1 MGKGRVVSDF
11 WAFLRQE
18 KKYWLVPIAIMFVL
32 FGLLIVFAQSSALAP
47 FIYTLF

>member
-1 MGKGRVVSDF
+1 MSKGRVLGEF

-32 FGLLIVFAQSSALAP
+32 FGLLIVFSQSSAVAP